1 VNLEKLGTFIRCKR
15 EEVGIPLAK
24 AAQKAGIGRS
34 TLWILES
41 GKNPKT
47 GKPSR
52 PSKDILERL
61 AEVLHMNQD
70 ELAQALALADYKVDK
85 QPQQISRPSSTTI
98 DLGEY
103 IQKYAETTDR
113 ELPALHS
120 LATDYQASEEVINE
134 ALLLAESLILSL
146 DSKGLFVN
154 RQRVRLPGLTP
165 DPYRYLTEQGLQ
177 ASVENIENVKVMEPP
192 IEIAR
197 SMNLPNGALVV
208 RRFRKYIV
216 SNVPYRISEAYFPQK
231 FVPETTLKDMEEP
244 SFDALPDV
252 QKQMG
257 EVVITDGYDEII
269 ARLPT
274 RDEQKQLKIIR
285 NNPVFDIKR
294 MSYAVDKK
302 VVMYNH
308 IVLNAN
314 LFYLAYNYPVNSI
327 A

>member
-1 VNLEKLGTFIRCKR
+1 VNLEKLGTLIHNKR

-24 AAQKAGIGRS
+24 AAHKAGIGRS
-34 TLWILES
+34 TLWILER
-41 GKNPKT
+41 GKSPQT

-61 AEVLHMNQD
+61 AEVLHMDQD
-70 ELAQALALADYKVDK
+70 EQAEALALADYKVDK
-85 QPQQISRPSSTTI
+85 QSQQISRPSSTAI
-98 DLGEY
+98 DLDEFR
-103 IQKYAETTDR
+103 QKYAGTNGR
-113 ELPALHS
+113 EWPALYS
-120 LATDYQASEEVINE
+120 LATDNQASEEVMNE
-134 ALLLAESLILSL
+134 ALLLAESWILSL

-165 DPYRYLTEQGLQ
+165 DPYRHLTEQGLQ

-192 IEIAR
+192 IEIAK
-197 SMNLPNGALVV
+197 SMNLPNGSLVV

-216 SNVPYRISEAYFPQK
+216 SNVPYRISEVYFPK
-231 FVPETTLKDMEEP
+231 IFVPDTTLKDMEDP
-244 SFDALPDV
+244 FFDALPDV
-252 QKQMG
+252 REQMG
-257 EVVITDGYDEII
+257 EGITDGYDEIV

-302 VVMYNH
+302 IVMYNH

-314 LFYLAYNYPVNSI
+314 FFYLAYNYPVNSI